1 MALGKDEITAL
12 ANATPRW
19 TVRERELT
27 REFTFP
33 DFPAAI
39 AFVNRIAE
47 LAQQM
52 NHHPDI
58 YISYNTVRLV
68 LSTHKVGG
76 LTRTDFG
83 MAEKIDTVA

>member
-1 MALGKDEITAL
+1 MALGKDDVAAL

-19 TVRERELT
+19 TVREREIA

-68 LSTHKVGG
+68 LRTHKVDG
-76 LTRTDFG
+76 LTRNDFIL
-83 MAEKIDTVA
+83 AEKIDTVA